1 MLPTPGTLEL
11 ETHSSLRSSLS
22 LTISPWLAMGPDDTL
37 LSDLSAYIPAPEVC
51 DYSIRLDDK
60 HEVLGSPTTLTGKV

>member
-37 LSDLSAYIPAPEVC
+37 LSDLSAYIPAPEKF